1 MYFVVTQ
8 NPQAG
13 DSRIVRLADLE
24 RFPELIVQGTLG
36 QLMTKQVLD
45 KFLKDKSTA
54 EQRQQNALSWLEQLK
69 QGEVA

>member
-1 MYFVVTQ
+1 
-8 NPQAG
+8 
-13 DSRIVRLADLE
+13 
-24 RFPELIVQGTLG
+24 
-36 QLMTKQVLD
+36 MTPYRTIPSNEEPQVLD

>member
-1 MYFVVTQ
+1 
-8 NPQAG
+8 
-13 DSRIVRLADLE
+13 
-24 RFPELIVQGTLG
+24 VQGTLG

-45 KFLKDKSTA
+45 KFLKDQSTA